1 MLIVSQD
8 KNIMINFDNVAN
20 INIEKS
26 YNLNEENF
34 TYDILVYIV
43 SCGLARIAKYATEE
57 RAKEVLKEI
66 IELYK
71 NQINKYHF
79 TYVNNV
85 YEMPKE

>member
-1 MLIVSQD
+1 MLILNQKKNIVINFFNVSSVYVQD
-8 KNIMINFDNVAN
+8 KNVQVLITFMEDSLILG
-20 INIEKS
+20 K
-26 YNLNEENF
+26 YN
-34 TYDILVYIV
+34 
-43 SCGLARIAKYATEE
+43 TEE
-57 RAKEVLKEI
+57 RAKEVLNEI

>member
-1 MLIVSQD
+1 MLILNQKKNIVINFLNVSSVYVQD
-8 KNIMINFDNVAN
+8 KNVQVLITFMED
-20 INIEKS
+20 S
-26 YNLNEENF
+26 L
-34 TYDILVYIV
+34 IL
-43 SCGLARIAKYATEE
+43 GKYSTEE
-57 RAKEVLKEI
+57 RAKEVLNEI

>member
-1 MLIVSQD
+1 MLILNQKKNIVINFLNVSSVYVQD
-8 KNIMINFDNVAN
+8 KNVQVLITFMEDSLILG
-20 INIEKS
+20 K
-26 YNLNEENF
+26 YN
-34 TYDILVYIV
+34 
-43 SCGLARIAKYATEE
+43 TEE
-57 RAKEVLKEI
+57 RAKEVLNEI

>member
-1 MLIVSQD
+1 MLILNQKKNIVINFLNVSSVYVQD
-8 KNIMINFDNVAN
+8 KNLQVLITFMEDSLILG
-20 INIEKS
+20 K
-26 YNLNEENF
+26 YN
-34 TYDILVYIV
+34 
-43 SCGLARIAKYATEE
+43 TEE
-57 RAKEVLKEI
+57 RAKEVLNEI

>member
-1 MLIVSQD
+1 MIIVSQD
-8 KNIMINFDNVAN
+8 RDILVDFDNVES
-20 INIEKS
+20 IWIYSDEKS
-26 YNLNEENF
+26 RFSVEATADTNSTLGY
-34 TYDILVYIV
+34 Y
-43 SCGLARIAKYATEE
+43 KTEE
-57 RAKEVLKEI
+57 RAKEVLNEI